1 MRNECWILG
10 LGATSR
16 FVAKT
21 KHGKQAP
28 ANERHR
34 YFIPVDDRQVALGSS
49 ARRGVIAWM
58 VSEMLSANDREPNG
72 KRRL

>member
-34 YFIPVDDRQVALGSS
+34 YFIPVDDRQVALGFQ
-49 ARRGVIAWM
+49 RTPGRHRMDGF
-58 VSEMLSANDREPNG
+58 
-72 KRRL
+72 